1 MENNIFLKMNKNKF
15 NPDVEQKLKIKE
27 NERDS
32 SKFELQTTIYNPIT
46 GIIPNRINSVK
57 DLVLEKDTTL
67 DKINI
72 QKRIS
77 EKNNE
82 RELQNNSFKPTKTK
96 VINNEV
102 REVREIVK
110 AQPVNNINYIETF
123 EDMKR
128 GSVNTNKPPNKKNY
142 NNIMDGL
149 KELGIIN

>member
-72 QKRIS
+72 QKKIS

-102 REVREIVK
+102 REIVK
-110 AQPVNNINYIETF
+110 AHPVNNINYIETF

>member
-72 QKRIS
+72 QKKIS

-102 REVREIVK
+102 REIVK
-110 AQPVNNINYIETF
+110 AQPVNNTNYIETF

>member
-110 AQPVNNINYIETF
+110 AQPVNNTNYIETF

>member
-82 RELQNNSFKPTKTK
+82 RELQNNSFKPNKTK
-96 VINNEV
+96 VINN
-102 REVREIVK
+102 EVREIVK
-110 AQPVNNINYIETF
+110 AQPVNNTNYIETF